1 MVDPQTAG
9 FSSKVSY
16 TTVQSQRRFDPMW
29 TFVRLDKIFCKTK
42 SFARHCTAIKVFG
55 ITLFPHILPRR
66 KDLFDLCPYC
76 KLSRAG
82 QWKGLGTKLV
92 VQYTCFILDTNSPQM
107 LLVLLN
113 CTVTCSKLASLLLKL
128 ILLPIK
134 HLMVMITFGV

>member
-1 MVDPQTAG
+1 MVWWILKQLG
-9 FSSKVSY
+9 FRLKFHIQQYNLSDVSI
-16 TTVQSQRRFDPMW
+16 QCGPLSG
-29 TFVRLDKIFCKTK
+29 LTK
-42 SFARHCTAIKVFG
+42 SVTGHCTAIKVFG

-113 CTVTCSKLASLLLKL
+113 CTVTRSKLASLLLKL
-128 ILLPIK
+128 MFLPIK
-134 HLMVMITFGV
+134 HLN